1 MKIRRIILKGVR
13 NFTDFDRSFEDS
25 WNSEVP
31 DSLVL
36 IGPNGTGKTTL
47 LNVITGLWQVLYD
60 FLAEDEKPT
69 EPSAYTA
76 SGLPLFDM
84 ASGSAIN
91 IEDKNKLPDRR
102 FFDLL
107 SKSKFAAVEIQG
119 FLGSNNFWVF
129 AGNDPSQVR
138 EFILEHSDF
147 LRIGRLYKR
156 EKGSDVTESI
166 DTFYEA
172 GSKKQHLSDELNNMP
187 EWLSTWRDHLVKNV
201 YGSQHNLPNI
211 VYLESETR
219 ILQPVKYVGGM
230 TPEPDDFQW
239 LARYEPSTSRKG
251 SLQNYLF
258 AQKAVNP
265 TLFQN
270 IIKQVNTFFNGK
282 KLVDFSP
289 KTYQMMVEVGDQ
301 KHTVDELSSG
311 EKQVVL
317 MLVTI
322 IRRLEQG
329 GIVMIDEPDLHLHVS
344 LVNAFV
350 SHLRKMIGEK
360 HGQLILASHAP
371 ELWRMFNQAEIVRL
385 GDFNDQEVGQ

>member
-1 MKIRRIILKGVR
+1 MKVRRIILKGVH
-13 NFTDFDRSFEDS
+13 NFTDFDRCFEDS
-25 WNSEVP
+25 WNSVVP
-31 DSLVL
+31 ESLL
-36 IGPNGTGKTTL
+36 FIGPNGSGKTTL
-47 LNVITGLWQVLYD
+47 LNVIAGLWQVLYD
-60 FLAEDEKPT
+60 FLAEDEKPPET
-69 EPSAYTA
+69 SFYTT
-76 SGLPLFDM
+76 
-84 ASGSAIN
+84 SGSPVFNTTAGSATISG
-91 IEDKNKLPDRR
+91 DKGKLPDRR
-102 FFDLL
+102 LLDLL
-107 SKSKFAAVEIQG
+107 SESKFAAIEIQG
-119 FLGSNNFWVF
+119 FLASPNFWVF
-129 AGNDPSQVR
+129 AGNDPNQVTG
-138 EFILEHSDF
+138 FILEHSDS
-147 LRIGRLYKR
+147 LRIGRLYLK
-156 EKGSDVTESI
+156 EKGSDLTNPI

-172 GSKKQHLSDELNNMP
+172 GSKEIHLSDDLNIIP

-211 VYLESETR
+211 VYLESEAR
-219 ILQPVKYVGGM
+219 ILQSVKFSGGM

-265 TLFQN
+265 NLFQD
-270 IIKQVNTFFNGK
+270 IINQVNTFFSGK
-282 KLVDFSP
+282 RLVDFSP

-301 KHTVDELSSG
+301 KHTIDELSSG

-350 SHLRKMIGEK
+350 SHVQKMISEK
-360 HGQLILASHAP
+360 KGQLILASHAP
-371 ELWRMFNQAEIVRL
+371 ELWRMFNEGELVRL
-385 GDFNDQEVGQ
+385 GKLANQEDNE